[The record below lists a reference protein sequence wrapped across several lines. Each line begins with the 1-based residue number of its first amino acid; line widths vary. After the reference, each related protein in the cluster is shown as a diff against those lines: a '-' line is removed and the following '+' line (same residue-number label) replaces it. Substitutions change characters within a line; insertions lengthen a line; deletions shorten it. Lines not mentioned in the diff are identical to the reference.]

1 MPEYFNTGDGSVMAK
16 DGLYDDGSGP
26 AAMPVMYE
34 GPRPSEPD
42 PGTVELA
49 RPVAVLQPV
58 LIDTGAG
65 GGITASA
72 PKPPETA
79 TARPVVPAPVLRMDD
94 SSQPTAAS
102 SSGTRVEVAA
112 IPRTVIVSLVLLA
125 VVVAAI
131 SYAGSSRE

>member
-1 MPEYFNTGDGSVMAK
+1 MYTSGDGSVMVK
-16 DGLYDDGSGP
+16 DGVYDDGSGP

-49 RPVAVLQPV
+49 RPIAVLQPV

-65 GGITASA
+65 GGVTANA
-72 PKPPETA
+72 PKAPETP
-79 TARPVVPAPVLRMDD
+79 TARPVAPAPVLRMDD
-94 SSQPTAAS
+94 SSAPS
-102 SSGTRVEVAA
+102 SSSAGTRVEVAA